1 MRWFTT
7 IETTNEAAPMVLH
20 RRSGRSTEVDRISRC
35 ARCHCTHRLRDHR
48 VIRLA
53 GLGRRHRQRT
63 VIAQLGEVAEHAGW
77 QRLIGIAI
85 QITSAAGLLGFGTI
99 AAWTV
104 GREFTDGTI
113 NALFALPVSRAH
125 IARAKLT
132 VVAAWAMI
140 VALCMPFALAVPA
153 TLLGY
158 GLPDSEAVDGLVRLI
173 ALGVLSALL
182 ASAAAWT
189 ATLGRSLLP
198 GIAVTIAMIAS
209 AQVAVVAGTGAWYPV
224 AAPALW
230 AIKPGTVTA
239 LQLSLVG
246 IVAGVFAYLT
256 ARSWARL
263 QLDR

>member
-1 MRWFTT
+1 MKRRRWFSIAVQVEAQKLTASRVVLAAT
-7 IETTNEAAPMVLH
+7 ALIVCGITVLSGSLAWAADTGNE
-20 RRSGRSTEVDRISRC
+20 
-35 ARCHCTHRLRDHR
+35 
-48 VIRLA
+48 
-53 GLGRRHRQRT
+53 Q
-63 VIAQLGEVAEHAGW
+63 VIAQLGEIAEHAGW

-230 AIKPGTVTA
+230 ALKPGTVTA